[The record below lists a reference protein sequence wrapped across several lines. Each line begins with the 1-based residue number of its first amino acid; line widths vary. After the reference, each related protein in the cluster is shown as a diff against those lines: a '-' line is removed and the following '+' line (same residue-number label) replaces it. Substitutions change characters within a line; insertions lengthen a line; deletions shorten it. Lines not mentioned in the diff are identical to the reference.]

1 MYTVFRSKE
10 FDSWL
15 ADLKDAK
22 AKARIVARLK
32 SVEFGNLGD
41 VRSVG
46 GGISEMLIHYG
57 PGYRVY
63 FTRRDRLLI
72 FLLTAGDKPSQER
85 DIRRAKSLA
94 ETLKD

>member
-46 GGISEMLIHYG
+46 GGISEMRIHYG

-72 FLLTAGDKPSQER
+72 FLLTAGDKSSQER